1 MHECTMFNEVFLT
14 QDIDIIASEIV
25 YHAFQFL
32 LKALPFVFLS
42 CLLSWVVFT
51 VMGIF
56 SYYKQKNNNNI
67 STEQNNNVLN
77 LPKVKIEEKG

>member
-1 MHECTMFNEVFLT
+1 MHECTMFSEVFFLT
-14 QDIDIIASEIV
+14 QDIDIIVSEIV

-32 LKALPFVFLS
+32 LKALPFFLS

-51 VMGIF
+51 VIGIF

-67 STEQNNNVLN
+67 LTEQNNNVLN